1 MRQRDQLFE
10 VEKDL
15 GRKVVMALIV
25 VLGLFSASLAGL
37 CYYIMNDAGLL
48 AFTGFLI
55 FSAVVVG
62 CAGAFLTYMREGKGL
77 Y

>member
-1 MRQRDQLFE
+1 MRQHEQLFD
-10 VEKDL
+10 VDQDL

-25 VLGLFSASLAGL
+25 VLGLVSASAAGL
-37 CYYIMNDAGLL
+37 CYYIMNDAGLV

-55 FSAVVVG
+55 FSAVLVG
-62 CAGAFLTYMREGKGL
+62 CAGAFLIYLREGKGL